1 MAKGWNYLSGNWNA
15 TCDVCGKK
23 LKASTM
29 VQRWDGFMVCRD
41 DFESR
46 QPQDFVKVPKEKIA
60 VAWTRPQTVDVFVIP
75 NEVILYV
82 EAGYVDYGYFEELI

>member
-23 LKASTM
+23 SKASTM

-60 VAWTRPQTVDVFVIP
+60 VAWTRPQTTDVFVTTSNTADSTING
-75 NEVILYV
+75 NEINST
-82 EAGYVDYGYFEELI
+82 EIN